1 MSTTRKILRSVVVVA
16 TVAACVGAGTY
27 AAFSGTTASAGDG
40 FTAGTVAIGDND
52 AGASVVSLAAAA
64 PGAVSTGCVAV
75 TYTGSLDAG
84 VRLYAALSGTLAPYL
99 TLTVT
104 RGTDPSPAFASCS
117 GFTADATNYL
127 GLGAGVLYNGLLS
140 AFPTSYAT
148 GIVDP
153 LTASPETWTTGERH
167 VYRFSVTLVN
177 DNQAQGKTGAA
188 GFTWEARNL

>member
-1 MSTTRKILRSVVVVA
+1 VSLTRKILRSVLVLAV
-16 TVAACVGAGTY
+16 VAACAGAGTY
-27 AAFSGTTASAGDG
+27 AAFSGPTASAGNG

-52 AGASVVSLAAAA
+52 AGASVVSLTAAA
-64 PGAVSTGCVAV
+64 PGAVSTGCIAV

-84 VRLYAALSGTLAPYL
+84 VRLYSALTGTLAPYL

-104 RGTDPSPAFASCS
+104 RGSDPSPAFASCS
-117 GFTADATNYL
+117 GFTADTTNYL
-127 GLGAGVLYNGLLS
+127 GLGPGVLYNGLLS

-153 LTASPETWTTGERH
+153 LAATPETWTTGERH

-177 DNQAQGKTGAA
+177 DNQAQGKTQTA

>member
-1 MSTTRKILRSVVVVA
+1 MSLTRKILRSIVVLA
-16 TVAACVGAGTY
+16 SVAACVGAGTY
-27 AAFSGTTASAGDG
+27 AAFSGTTASSANG

-52 AGASVVSLAAAA
+52 SGASVVSLAAAA
-64 PGAVSTGCVAV
+64 PGQSSTGCVAV

-84 VRLYAALSGTLAPYL
+84 VRLYTALSGTLGPYL

-104 RGTDPSPAFASCS
+104 RGSDPSPAFASCA

-127 GLGAGVLYNGLLS
+127 GLGAGVLYSGLLS
-140 AFPTSYAT
+140 AFPTTYAA

-153 LTASPETWTTGERH
+153 LAATPETWTTGERH